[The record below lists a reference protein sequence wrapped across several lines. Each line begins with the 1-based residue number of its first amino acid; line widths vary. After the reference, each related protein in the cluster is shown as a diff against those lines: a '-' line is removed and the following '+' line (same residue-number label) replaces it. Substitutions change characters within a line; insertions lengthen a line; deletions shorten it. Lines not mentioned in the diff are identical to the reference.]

1 MGAADYR
8 LAVDPVRRARRYLL
22 AFVAI
27 VLGGLALAGPV
38 SAQEGSNSL
47 SSSNPADG
55 ATLGTSPALMTFTFN
70 QPIGTNE
77 AFTVA
82 VGCGTPA
89 QPQSTGIPQL
99 GEDDLTFTVEVLSPF
114 PKGACTITWLLRDEL
129 EQPIATELIAFSVA
143 ADTPT
148 ADSTDSSQSTVPV
161 AATSTPASSNSDVEA
176 VGSTGGAVWLG
187 GLISSSAVLI
197 FLGAA
202 LLILLAW
209 PEGHSYV
216 ITQHFLIAVWGVAVA
231 GSLLHV
237 MALTADLTDYSFGS
251 SLNPVAWLELFST
264 GWPGRAAVIRL
275 LAAGAMGWVAF
286 RPENICDE
294 VSKPLAIG
302 LPTLAVASLA
312 LSRVA
317 GDLAALGVVVNLAH
331 VIAVAVWLG
340 GAMLVSRVVLAGP
353 GTIDL
358 VHAVRG
364 FSRLS
369 GPAVLVVIV
378 TGVIESIRLV
388 GGALLTS
395 SYGQV
400 LVLKVITV
408 IAMLLVTVKARAVV
422 GARLARADHLSARHA
437 NRFRRTF
444 GAEATLGIV
453 VLAFSGW
460 LLSINPPKVSLIP
473 DRVYALAIPMV
484 DEATG
489 FSAEVSLDPGRVGLN
504 ALEVEVLETPSAIVD
519 LVLEFDPVVGSY
531 GRGTVQDIP
540 LNGRGV
546 ARLDLADGLP
556 FDVATDWTVTL
567 TAVFETGLN
576 SRVSSPL
583 VILTEDGVVATTT
596 TTIVFSTTIVPADG
610 STETSTTTTTVD
622 PTEVTTAPVVTVG

>member
-1 MGAADYR
+1 VGATDYR
-8 LAVDPVRRARRYLL
+8 LIVDPLRRARRLL
-22 AFVAI
+22 IACCAI
-27 VLGGLALAGPV
+27 ALGVLTMSGPAA
-38 SAQEGSNSL
+38 AQDGSNSL
-47 SSSNPADG
+47 AASNPADG
-55 ATLGTSPALMTFTFN
+55 ATLGTSPAIMTFTFN
-70 QPIGTNE
+70 QPIGTDE

-99 GEDDLTFTVEVLSPF
+99 AEDDVTFNVEVLSPF

-129 EQPIATELIAFSVA
+129 DQPIATDLIAFSVA

-148 ADSTDSSQSTVPV
+148 ASTGGSTASTVPV
-161 AATSTPASSNSDVEA
+161 AATNSTVSIGSDVEA

-187 GLISSSAVLI
+187 GLISGSAVLI
-197 FLGAA
+197 FLGAT

-209 PEGHSYV
+209 PEGTTYLL
-216 ITQHFLIAVWGVAVA
+216 TQRFMIAVWAVA
-231 GSLLHV
+231 IAGTVIYV
-237 MALTADLTDYSFGS
+237 MALTADLTDNSFGS
-251 SLNPVAWLELFST
+251 SLSPVAWFELFST
-264 GWPGRAAVIRL
+264 GWPGRAAVVR
-275 LAAGAMGWVAF
+275 LAAVVGLGWVAF

-294 VSKPLAIG
+294 ISKPIAVG
-302 LPTLAVASLA
+302 LPMAAVATLAF
-312 LSRVA
+312 SRMQGNLV
-317 GDLAALGVVVNLAH
+317 LLGLIVNLAH
-331 VIAVAVWLG
+331 VFAVAVWLG
-340 GAMLVSRVVLAGP
+340 GAVLVSRVVLAGA
-353 GTIDL
+353 GRVDL
-358 VHAVRG
+358 VDAVRG

-369 GPAVLVVIV
+369 GPAILVVIL
-378 TGVIESIRLV
+378 TGVAETIRLV

-400 LVLKVITV
+400 LVLKILTV
-408 IAMLLVTVKARAVV
+408 VAMLLVTVKARAVV

-473 DRVYALAIPMV
+473 DREYALVIPMA

-489 FSAEVSLDPGRVGLN
+489 FVAEVSLDPGRVGLN
-504 ALEVEVLETPSAIVD
+504 AIEVEVIETPSSIVD
-519 LVLEFDPVVGSY
+519 LVLEFDPAVGSY

-540 LNGRGV
+540 LSGRGV

-576 SRVSSPL
+576 SRLISPL
-583 VILTEDGVVATTT
+583 VILTEDGSVATTT

-610 STETSTTTTTVD
+610 STDTTTTSTTID

>member
-1 MGAADYR
+1 MGAGGYR
-8 LAVDPVRRARRYLL
+8 LLVDPVRRARKLL
-22 AFVAI
+22 IAFSAI
-27 VLGGLALAGPV
+27 VLGVLALTSPV
-38 SAQEGSNSL
+38 SAQDGTNSL
-47 SSSNPADG
+47 AASNPTDG

-70 QPIGTNE
+70 QPIGTDE

-99 GEDDLTFTVEVLSPF
+99 GEDDVTFTVEVLSAF

-143 ADTPT
+143 ADTPS
-148 ADSTDSSQSTVPV
+148 AASSDATQSTVPV
-161 AATSTPASSNSDVEA
+161 AASNTVTSTASDVEA
-176 VGSTGGAVWLG
+176 IGSTGGAVWLG
-187 GLISSSAVLI
+187 GLVSGTGVLI

-209 PEGHSYV
+209 PEGHSYAV
-216 ITQHFLIAVWGVAVA
+216 TQRFLIGVWIVALA
-231 GSLLHV
+231 GTVIHV
-237 MALTADLTDYSFGS
+237 MALTADLTDNSFGS
-251 SLNPVAWLELFST
+251 SLNPVAWFELFST

-275 LAAGAMGWVAF
+275 VAAVGLGWVAF

-294 VSKPLAIG
+294 ISKPIAIG
-302 LPTLAVASLA
+302 LPVLAVVTLAF
-312 LSRVA
+312 SRVA
-317 GDLAALGVVVNLAH
+317 GDLALLGLVVNIVH
-331 VIAVAVWLG
+331 VLAVAVWLG
-340 GAMLVSRVVLAGP
+340 GAVLVSRVVLAGP

-358 VHAVRG
+358 IHAVKG

-369 GPAVLVVIV
+369 GPAIAVVIV
-378 TGVIESIRLV
+378 TGVIETIRLV
-388 GGALLTS
+388 GGSLLSS
-395 SYGQV
+395 SYGRV
-400 LVLKVITV
+400 LVLKILVV

-422 GARLARADHLSARHA
+422 GARLARADHLTARHA

-444 GAEATLGIV
+444 GAEATLGVV

-473 DRVYALAIPMV
+473 DREYALTIPMA

-489 FSAEVSLDPGRVGLN
+489 FTAEVSLDPGRVGLN
-504 ALEVEVLETPSAIVD
+504 AIEVEVIGTPAAIVD
-519 LVLEFDPVVGSY
+519 LVLEFDPAVGSY

-540 LNGRGV
+540 LSGRGV

-576 SRVSSPL
+576 SRVTSPL
-583 VILTEDGVVATTT
+583 VILTEDGSVATTT
-596 TTIVFSTTIVPADG
+596 TTIVFTTTIVPADG
-610 STETSTTTTTVD
+610 SSGETTTTTTVD

>member
-1 MGAADYR
+1 MSGPAA
-8 LAVDPVRRARRYLL
+8 
-22 AFVAI
+22 
-27 VLGGLALAGPV
+27 
-38 SAQEGSNSL
+38 AQDGSNSL
-47 SSSNPADG
+47 AASNPADG
-55 ATLGTSPALMTFTFN
+55 ATLGTSPAIMTFTFN
-70 QPIGTNE
+70 QPIGTDE

-99 GEDDLTFTVEVLSPF
+99 AEDDVTFNVEVLSPF

-129 EQPIATELIAFSVA
+129 DQPIATDLIAFSVA

-148 ADSTDSSQSTVPV
+148 ASTGDSTASTVPV
-161 AATSTPASSNSDVEA
+161 AATNSTVSIGSDVEA

-187 GLISSSAVLI
+187 GLISGSAVLI
-197 FLGAA
+197 FLGAT

-209 PEGHSYV
+209 PEGTTYLL
-216 ITQHFLIAVWGVAVA
+216 TQRFMIAVWVVAIA
-231 GSLLHV
+231 GTVIYV
-237 MALTADLTDYSFGS
+237 MALTADLTENSFGS
-251 SLNPVAWLELFST
+251 SLSPVAWFELFST
-264 GWPGRAAVIRL
+264 GWPGRAAVVR
-275 LAAGAMGWVAF
+275 LAAVIGLGWVAY

-294 VSKPLAIG
+294 ISKPIAVG
-302 LPTLAVASLA
+302 LPMAAVATLAF
-312 LSRVA
+312 SRMQGNLV
-317 GDLAALGVVVNLAH
+317 LLGLIVNLAH
-331 VIAVAVWLG
+331 VVAVAVWLG
-340 GAMLVSRVVLAGP
+340 GAVLVSRVVLAGA
-353 GTIDL
+353 GRVDL
-358 VHAVRG
+358 VDAVRG

-369 GPAVLVVIV
+369 GPAILVVII
-378 TGVIESIRLV
+378 TGVAETIRLV

-400 LVLKVITV
+400 LVLKILTV
-408 IAMLLVTVKARAVV
+408 AAMLLVTVKARAVV

-473 DRVYALAIPMV
+473 EREYALAIPMA

-489 FSAEVSLDPGRVGLN
+489 FIAEVSLDPGRVGLN
-504 ALEVEVLETPSAIVD
+504 AIEVEVIETPSSIVD
-519 LVLEFDPVVGSY
+519 LVLEFDPAVGSY

-540 LNGRGV
+540 LSGRGV

-556 FDVATDWTVTL
+556 FDVAADWTVTL

-576 SRVSSPL
+576 SRLTSPL
-583 VILTEDGVVATTT
+583 VILTEDGLVATTT

-610 STETSTTTTTVD
+610 STDTTTTSTTVD